1 MSASRELA
9 GNPSESPLQGK
20 SGESESRATGAGGE
34 GGDRGRE
41 EGG

>member
-9 GNPSESPLQGK
+9 GNPSESPLQGRR
-20 SGESESRATGAGGE
+20 ESESRAIGAGGE